1 MITRLVTT
9 THNTV
14 ARKAPLLHHSMQ
26 HDRAGKTVILS
37 PKITQSVV
45 PFILYFQACCMRT
58 RISMNWLSN
67 KKREGPGN
75 EINNQIQNGGLF
87 CNGKF
92 SLFNQLKIR
101 CKHLQRTARMK
112 MFILNETRRFY

>member
-1 MITRLVTT
+1 
-9 THNTV
+9 
-14 ARKAPLLHHSMQ
+14 
-26 HDRAGKTVILS
+26 
-37 PKITQSVV
+37 
-45 PFILYFQACCMRT
+45 MRT